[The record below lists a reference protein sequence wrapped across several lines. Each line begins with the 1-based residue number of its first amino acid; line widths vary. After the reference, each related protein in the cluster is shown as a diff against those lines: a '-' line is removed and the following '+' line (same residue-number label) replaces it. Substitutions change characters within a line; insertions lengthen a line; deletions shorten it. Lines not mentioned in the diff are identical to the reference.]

1 MKKIYIYILMGI
13 ALISLIFML
22 LMLSPWLNIQNI
34 EINGLET
41 IEKADIIR
49 EMKLDKTTNI
59 LSFNSFVAKRRL
71 KSNYYIE
78 NVIVKKQLPNTVII
92 NITERKV
99 VGYIPYINDYIYID
113 KDGMVIDVKPTYKQV
128 LPMIYGLKFDSFIIG
143 KKLKTDNN
151 EKFEIVMEIT
161 NFVKSKENLKDI
173 IKIDVSNL
181 DDIHLYMDKLDIV
194 LGNTDALSLKMNTLD
209 EILKNF
215 TPEERGFL
223 YINDVSK
230 LPIFK
235 YIT

>member
-1 MKKIYIYILMGI
+1 
-13 ALISLIFML
+13 
-22 LMLSPWLNIQNI
+22 
-34 EINGLET
+34 
-41 IEKADIIR
+41 
-49 EMKLDKTTNI
+49 
-59 LSFNSFVAKRRL
+59 
-71 KSNYYIE
+71 
-78 NVIVKKQLPNTVII
+78 
-92 NITERKV
+92 
-99 VGYIPYINDYIYID
+99 
-113 KDGMVIDVKPTYKQV
+113 
-128 LPMIYGLKFDSFIIG
+128 
-143 KKLKTDNN
+143 
-151 EKFEIVMEIT
+151 MEIT